1 MENNK
6 HNDAENDAKSP
17 KEKAQKIAEIFGRLA
32 AKMLKLSEQEII
44 KEREIKE
51 LDKAVDAIKDMYS
64 DGNLI
69 SYLVMG
75 LSNDGTVGQGF
86 IGSNF
91 TALEMMSSI
100 FQDFIKNNKNL
111 GEDILE
117 RLKSDFNEEYPAEEE
132 DDDED

>member
-1 MENNK
+1 MKNN
-6 HNDAENDAKSP
+6 D
-17 KEKAQKIAEIFGRLA
+17 QKIAEIFGRLA
-32 AKMLKLSEQEII
+32 TKILKLSEQEVI
-44 KEREIKE
+44 KKREIKE

>member
-1 MENNK
+1 MKNN
-6 HNDAENDAKSP
+6 N
-17 KEKAQKIAEIFGRLA
+17 QKIAEIFGRLA
-32 AKMLKLSEQEII
+32 TKILKLSEQEII
-44 KEREIKE
+44 KKREIKK
-51 LDKAVDAIKDMYS
+51 LDEAVDAIKDMYS

-75 LSNDGTVGQGF
+75 LSNDGSIEQGF

-100 FQDFIKNNKNL
+100 FQDFIKNDKDL
-111 GEDILE
+111 GEEILE

>member
-1 MENNK
+1 MKNN
-6 HNDAENDAKSP
+6 N
-17 KEKAQKIAEIFGRLA
+17 QKIAEIFGRLA
-32 AKMLKLSEQEII
+32 TKILKLSEQEVI
-44 KEREIKE
+44 KKGEIKK
-51 LDKAVDAIKDMYS
+51 LDEAIDTVKGMYS

-75 LSNDGTVGQGF
+75 LSNDGSIEQNF

>member
-1 MENNK
+1 MKNN
-6 HNDAENDAKSP
+6 D
-17 KEKAQKIAEIFGRLA
+17 QKIAEIFGRLA
-32 AKMLKLSEQEII
+32 TKILKLSEQEII
-44 KEREIKE
+44 KKREIKE
-51 LDKAVDAIKDMYS
+51 LDEAVDAIKDMYS

-75 LSNDGTVGQGF
+75 LSNDGTIEQGF

-100 FQDFIKNNKNL
+100 FQDFIKNNKDL

-117 RLKSDFNEEYPAEEE
+117 RLKSDFDEKYSEEE
-132 DDDED
+132 DDDKN